1 MDRKDFTQLY
11 ALASTGKTKTWQTW
25 VVKNPDGTATIWTKH
40 GYVDGNLQEK
50 PKIIKVGKNIGKANE
65 TTPFEQAVLQAKS
78 TYQKKVDKNYMTNDT
93 DIHNVEPITLPQLA
107 HKWIERSHNIQF
119 PAYVQPKFNG
129 VRCMATRIDEA
140 PFIKFRSRKNKS
152 YDDTLVHLVEP
163 LLQVMERGEI
173 WDGEIYVH
181 GWGFQ
186 EILRRVKKLRDDS
199 DQLEF
204 HIYDIADPR
213 DTYASRYMRY
223 LEALENTDSDKLV
236 GVECEQII
244 RAGEVENM
252 HSKYAQMGY
261 EGVMI
266 KNLNGLYKFQHKS
279 QDMQKYK
286 HFEDDEFPITGYS
299 AEVQQVL
306 DASGDFVET
315 NCVVWACT
323 TPEGKVFDVRPKG
336 TIAQRKQWYN
346 DAVNIVGKKELTV
359 RYQEKSED
367 LIPIFPV
374 GIAIRDYE

>member
-25 VVKNPDGTATIWTKH
+25 VVKNPDGTATIWTRH

-50 PKIIKVGKNIGKANE
+50 PKIIKVGKNLGKSNE

-78 TYQKKVDKNYMTNDT
+78 TYQKKIDKNYMTNDT
-93 DIHNVEPITLPQLA
+93 DIHDVDPIMLPQLA
-107 HKWIERSHNIQF
+107 HKWIERSHNIAF
-119 PAYVQPKFNG
+119 PAHVQPKLNG
-129 VRCMATRIDEA
+129 VRCMATKIDESRMQ
-140 PFIKFRSRKNKS
+140 FRSRKNKS
-152 YDDTLVHLVEP
+152 YDDTLVHLVAP
-163 LLQVMERGEI
+163 LLEIMEEGETF
-173 WDGEIYVH
+173 DGEIYVH

-186 EILRRVKKLRDDS
+186 NILRRVKKLRDD
-199 DQLEF
+199 
-204 HIYDIADPR
+204 YDIADPR
-213 DTYASRYMRY
+213 DTFEHRYFRYMDAI
-223 LEALENTDSDKLV
+223 EDSKSDKIIA
-236 GVECEQII
+236 VESQII
-244 RAGEVENM
+244 QRPGEVEQM
-252 HSKYAQMGY
+252 HSHYAQAGY

-266 KNLNGLYKFQHKS
+266 KNLNALYVFQHKS

-299 AEVQQVL
+299 AEVVQVP
-306 DASGDFVET
+306 DGAGGHIET

-323 TPEGKVFDVRPKG
+323 TPEGEVFDVRPKG
-336 TIAQRKQWYN
+336 TVAQRKQWYN
-346 DAVNIVGKKELTV
+346 EAVNIIGKKELTV

>member
-1 MDRKDFTQLY
+1 MERKDFTQLY

-25 VVKNPDGTATIWTKH
+25 VVKNADGTATIWTRH

-50 PKIIKVGKNIGKANE
+50 PKIIKVGKNIGKSNE

-78 TYQKKVDKNYMTNDT
+78 TYQKKIDKNYMTNDT
-93 DIHNVEPITLPQLA
+93 DIHNVDPIMLPMLA
-107 HKWIERSHNIQF
+107 HSWEKRKHNIQF
-119 PAYVQPKFNG
+119 PAYTQPKLNG

-152 YDDTLVHLVEP
+152 YDNTLMHLIEP
-163 LLQVMERGEI
+163 LLQVMEPGEI

-223 LEALENTDSDKLV
+223 MEALQNTDSNKLV

-244 RAGEVENM
+244 RPSEVENM

-266 KNLNGLYKFQHKS
+266 KNLNGLYKFQHES

-286 HFEDDEFPITGYS
+286 HFEDDEFPITGYDK
-299 AEVQQVL
+299 EVVQV
-306 DASGDFVET
+306 DDGAGGFTET
-315 NCVVWACT
+315 ACVVWTCT
-323 TPEGKVFDVRPKG
+323 TPEGKTFDVRPKG

-346 DAVNIVGKKELTV
+346 EAVNIVGKKELTV